1 MATTTE
7 TQDKDGTTFIE
18 HSANLEPGL
27 TVEKTL
33 TDAEVTGKLDSIST
47 SMANQGTHTEHEL
60 SYLEALKIYRKGA
73 FWSIF
78 FSLSIIMRAYDIEI
92 TGNFF
97 ALPSFQS
104 HFGHQVPGHGYQI
117 PANWQVAMSM
127 GSLVGQIIGAYIV
140 AWPMEKIGRRKT
152 LAVYLLFTSALVFMQ
167 VFAPNIEVLTTSMYL
182 SGIIWGGYCV
192 LAPTYASECLP
203 MKLRG
208 FLTGYINLCYVMGQ
222 FIQTGITRGFINRV
236 DKWAYKIPYC
246 IQWAWPIIILPGLVW
261 APESPWWLVRQHKME
276 EAERSLKRLSE
287 KHEKVEV
294 TNTLAM
300 MVKTDLYEREVE
312 VGTTYIDCWK
322 GPNRRRMEIC
332 IMLFVIQNFSGNPV
346 GFATYLFEQVGLS
359 AKHSFDMGLG
369 LNGLGFLGTLASA
382 IPLIYFGRRLCY
394 MAGLAYIIVILFIVA
409 FMCLASDYAGNPSYS
424 WAQAALLCTLQ
435 FVWQMTLGP
444 LTYVVVCETPSTK
457 LRSKTIALATVI
469 DAATGLVTTVIGPY
483 LLNPGAA
490 NAGAK
495 IEFLYGGISV
505 ISLTWCFFRLPETK
519 DRTFEELDILF
530 EKQVPARQFKD
541 YVIDRSD
548 EQ

>member
-1 MATTTE
+1 MATTQ
-7 TQDKDGTTFIE
+7 TQEKDGTTLIE
-18 HSANLEPGL
+18 HSASLEPGL
-27 TVEKTL
+27 TMEKTL

-60 SYLEALKIYRKGA
+60 TYLEALKIYRKGA

-97 ALPSFQS
+97 ALPSFQR
-104 HFGHQVPGHGYQI
+104 HFGHEVPGHGYQI

-140 AWPMEKIGRRKT
+140 AWPMERIGRRKT
-152 LAVYLLFTSALVFMQ
+152 LAIYLLLTSALVFMQ
-167 VFAPNIEVLTTSMYL
+167 VFTPNIEVLTTSMYL

-203 MKLRG
+203 LKLRG
-208 FLTGYINLCYVMGQ
+208 FFTGYINLCYVMGQ
-222 FIQTGITRGFINRV
+222 FIQTGITRGFINRS

-246 IQWAWPIIILPGLVW
+246 IQWLWPIVILPGLVW

-276 EAERSLKRLSE
+276 EAEGSLKRLSE

-300 MVKTDLYEREVE
+300 MVKTDLYERQVE
-312 VGTTYIDCWK
+312 VGTTYMDCWK

-359 AKHSFDMGLG
+359 ARHSFDMGLG

-382 IPLIYFGRRLCY
+382 IPLIYFGRRICY
-394 MAGLAYIIVILFIVA
+394 MAGLAYIIVILFVVA
-409 FMCLASDYAGNPSYS
+409 FMCLASDYERNPSYS
-424 WAQAALLCTLQ
+424 WAQASLLCTLQ

-444 LTYVVVCETPSTK
+444 LTYVVVCESPSTK

-469 DAATGLVTTVIGPY
+469 NAATGLVTTVIGPY

-495 IEFLYGGISV
+495 IEFLYGGISI

-519 DRTFEELDILF
+519 NRTFEELDILF
-530 EKQVPARQFKD
+530 ERRVPARQFKG
-541 YVIDRSD
+541 YVIDHSD
-548 EQ
+548 ES